1 MPAILRWILRLGPIN
16 PIAVRLVQNGSRR
29 TRHMYIRSAYLAVL
43 VIVLLWTLLIKG
55 GRAELGYREL
65 AEAGAQSFI
74 AIAYLQIGLI
84 CVIAPVFMAGAIAQ
98 EASPRTWE
106 VLLTTPMTAGE
117 IVLGNLFGRLFF
129 ILALLFASLPLF
141 ALVQYF
147 GGVPGRS
154 IFASYLIS
162 GCAAVL
168 VGTIAIALAVS
179 RMAGRRAVFTF
190 YISVVSYL
198 AVTMA
203 IDAMIRSRSGYPG
216 VTHMTVINP
225 FLALHALLNPSSY
238 PRADESGPWML
249 RHPVSAWCYG
259 SLAISAVLMAVSTFT
274 VRLGGLVTLTGNGS
288 NGVPWYRKMFGL
300 GAKGTGHRPPRSV
313 WSNPIAWRE
322 AAARNSTFGRMLAR
336 WSFVALGTALGIA
349 LIGAYHTGSFDAGD
363 FRLALAY
370 TVLGELMIIALV
382 AINMS
387 ATAVS
392 REREDGTLDL
402 LLTTPIT
409 PSSYLTGKLRGLMAY
424 LLPMLAVPLG
434 TLALTS
440 VYVLTGGL
448 GREDGVMVRMAALGS
463 SAGAPPPMAPVMLPE
478 AALLA
483 PMVTIPFMTFCV
495 IIGLQW
501 SLKSKG
507 TISSVI
513 GAVGVA
519 GVISGVIGLCAW
531 KSGTGIAILGAVLS
545 AFSPATLVYACINP
559 DSALYET
566 IDQTGLTQARVAL
579 VIGAAVGAAVYA
591 AIVYGVH
598 ASMVKNFD
606 FTVRKLAGVK

>member
-1 MPAILRWILRLGPIN
+1 MPALLRWFLRFGPIN

-43 VIVLLWTLLIKG
+43 VVVLLWILLLAG
-55 GRAELGYREL
+55 GSAELDYRKL

-106 VLLTTPMTAGE
+106 VLLTTPLTAGE

-179 RMAGRRAVFTF
+179 RLAGRRAVFTF

-198 AVTMA
+198 AITMA
-203 IDAMIRSRSGYPG
+203 IDAMVRSRTGDPG
-216 VTHMTVINP
+216 VNPMTVVNP
-225 FLALHALLNPSSY
+225 FLALRALLQPSSY
-238 PRADESGPWML
+238 PRADASGPWML
-249 RHPVSAWCYG
+249 RHPVTAWCTL
-259 SLAISAVLMAVSTFT
+259 SLGLSLFLMGASAIT
-274 VRLGGLVTLTGNGS
+274 VRLGGLASLTGNRGG
-288 NGVPWYRKMFGL
+288 GVPWYRKMFGL
-300 GAKGTGHRPPRSV
+300 GARGAEFRPPRTV

-322 AAARNSTFGRMLAR
+322 AAARNANLGRILAR
-336 WSFVALGTALGIA
+336 WSFVLFGAALGFSLVA
-349 LIGAYHTGSFDAGD
+349 AYHTGTFNTAD
-363 FRLALAY
+363 FQLALGY
-370 TVLGELMIIALV
+370 TVLGELMVIALV
-382 AINMS
+382 AINLS
-387 ATAVS
+387 ATSIS

-409 PSSYLTGKLRGLMAY
+409 GSDYLKGKLRGLVAY

-434 TLALTS
+434 TLGLAA

-448 GREDGVMVRMAALGS
+448 GRADGAQVTIRAAN
-463 SAGAPPPMAPVMLPE
+463 AGDAAIMGPVMLPE

-483 PMVTIPFMTFCV
+483 PLVVIPFVMFCV
-495 IIGLQW
+495 VIGMYW

-507 TISSVI
+507 TIASVI

-519 GVISGVIGLCAW
+519 GVVSGVIGMCAW
-531 KSGTGIAILGAVLS
+531 KSGSGIAILGPVLS
-545 AFSPATLVYACINP
+545 ALSPATLVYACINP
-559 DSALYET
+559 GSALRET
-566 IDQTGLTQARVAL
+566 IDQSGLGQARVSM
-579 VIGAAVGAAVYA
+579 VIGSAVAAGVYIATVYA
-591 AIVYGVH
+591 MH

-606 FTVRKLAGVK
+606 FLVRKLSGVK